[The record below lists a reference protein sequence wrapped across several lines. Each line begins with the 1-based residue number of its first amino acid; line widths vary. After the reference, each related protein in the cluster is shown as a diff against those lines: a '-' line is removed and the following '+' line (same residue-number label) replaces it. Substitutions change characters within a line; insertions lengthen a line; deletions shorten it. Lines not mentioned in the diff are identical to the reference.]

1 MDGDITRYAYD
12 AAGRRI
18 ETSLSSLITSYSYDS
33 VGNLLEQVTSGASEI
48 AFSYSY
54 NKNGYITGE
63 ARTEGGETTT
73 NDYTYVTGREGE
85 VWVQNGVRFDGMRDG
100 VLLEAKDHY
109 SQFIDVNTGE
119 FYDWFGGQ
127 SSLLD
132 EASRQIAVSEGAL
145 IEWHFSEERTLHA
158 FEQLFSSQN
167 IEGISLVFDPIK

>member
-119 FYDWFGGQ
+119 F
-127 SSLLD
+127 SLLT
-132 EASRQIAVSEGAL
+132 RAVNGL
-145 IEWHFSEERTLHA
+145 
-158 FEQLFSSQN
+158 QLF
-167 IEGISLVFDPIK
+167 ISTPNLK

>member
-1 MDGDITRYAYD
+1 MSRAWTGDITRYAYD

-100 VLLEAKDHY
+100 VLLEAK
-109 SQFIDVNTGE
+109 
-119 FYDWFGGQ
+119 
-127 SSLLD
+127 
-132 EASRQIAVSEGAL
+132 RP
-145 IEWHFSEERTLHA
+145 
-158 FEQLFSSQN
+158 LFS
-167 IEGISLVFDPIK
+167 IY